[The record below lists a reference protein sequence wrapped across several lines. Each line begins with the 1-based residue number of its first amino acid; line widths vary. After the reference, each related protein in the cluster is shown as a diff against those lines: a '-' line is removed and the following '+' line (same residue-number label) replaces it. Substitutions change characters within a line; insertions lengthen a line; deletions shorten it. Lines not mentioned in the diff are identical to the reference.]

1 MSIVIDQLHVHLG
14 TRPVLHGIS
23 LQALPGRV
31 LGIVGPNGSGKTTLL
46 RTVAGQLSP
55 ARGTLHYHGHAHRP
69 DTIAHMPQDNQA
81 PVALTVFETV
91 LLGRLRSLA
100 LKVTEDDL
108 HATAQVLQRLDLAAL
123 AQRPLGALSG
133 GQRQLVFLAQAL
145 VSNPSVLLLDEPIS
159 ALDWRH
165 QLEVLT
171 LVRRITH
178 EQQLT
183 TLLVIHDLN
192 AALHH
197 CDDVALLR
205 QGQLQTSGP
214 AGDVITAEAV
224 ATVFGVHT
232 HVLHTPDGRR
242 VLSPMAQP
250 EGPSH

>member
-1 MSIVIDQLHVHLG
+1 MSIVLDQLHVRLG
-14 TRPVLHGIS
+14 TRPVLHGID
-23 LQALPGRV
+23 LQAQPGRV

-46 RTVAGQLSP
+46 RAVAGQLP
-55 ARGTLHYHGHAHRP
+55 AASGTLHYHGQSHRP

-81 PVALTVFETV
+81 PVALTVLETV

-100 LKVTEDDL
+100 LKVTDNDL
-108 HATAQVLQRLDLAAL
+108 QATAQVLDRLDLAPL
-123 AQRPLGALSG
+123 AQRQLGELSG

-145 VSNPSVLLLDEPIS
+145 VSSPTVLLLDEPIS

-165 QLEVLT
+165 QLDVLN
-171 LVRRITH
+171 LVRHITH

-197 CDDVALLR
+197 CDDVALLN
-205 QGQLQTSGP
+205 QGRLQACGP

-224 ATVFGVHT
+224 AAVFGVHV
-232 HVLHTPDGRR
+232 HVLHTPAGRR
-242 VLSPMAQP
+242 VLSPLAQ
-250 EGPSH
+250 S